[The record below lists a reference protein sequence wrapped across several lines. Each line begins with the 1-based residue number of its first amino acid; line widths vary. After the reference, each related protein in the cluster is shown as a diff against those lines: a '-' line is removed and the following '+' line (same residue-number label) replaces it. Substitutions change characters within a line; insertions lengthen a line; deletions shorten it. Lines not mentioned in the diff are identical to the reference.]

1 MFPFNSWKAAIVHE
15 DSRGSG
21 EEGIQGLRIRKNPR
35 TARHF
40 HGPNASVVLKENICL
55 SAKIEMEKNALIQCF
70 RHPPQKK
77 DSGCVVSQA
86 PFMVLG
92 DDSTYGSWPFIS
104 NYPPVN

>member
-40 HGPNASVVLKENICL
+40 HGPNASVVLKDKYL
-55 SAKIEMEKNALIQCF
+55 PLGKNLDGKKCIDSVLPA
-70 RHPPQKK
+70 PPKK
-77 DSGCVVSQA
+77 KTVVVLL
-86 PFMVLG
+86 FMVLG
-92 DDSTYGSWPFIS
+92 DDST
-104 NYPPVN
+104 